1 MPIPARSRL
10 LFLPRGCPL
19 GIYAGLAL
27 LSKGCPPGRGRLH
40 TCYSPVR
47 RSPAR
52 RASSPSAAPRLAC
65 VKPAASVHPEPGSN
79 SPLFICFFFFQF
91 VCPLRSLGLVKVSFL
106 FRIDVSFSLLSCLFP
121 LASAAFRARPFS
133 EESGAPGGSIHLWHL
148 CHCPIASQ
156 GPLGAKRDCKITTF

>member
-106 FRIDVSFSLLSCLFP
+106 FKNRRLFSLLSCLFP
-121 LASAAFRARPFS
+121 LAPAVIYAPVPCGFRRPGRLDS
-133 EESGAPGGSIHLWHL
+133 PV
-148 CHCPIASQ
+148 ASVSLSYCVSWA
-156 GPLGAKRDCKITTF
+156 LGAKRDCKITTF